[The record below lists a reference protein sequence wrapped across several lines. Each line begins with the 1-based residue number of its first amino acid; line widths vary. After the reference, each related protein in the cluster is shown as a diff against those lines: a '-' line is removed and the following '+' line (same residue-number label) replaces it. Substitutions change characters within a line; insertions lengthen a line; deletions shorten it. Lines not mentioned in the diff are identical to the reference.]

1 MLQCN
6 KNQFADEPSR
16 ELSRIRCTH
25 AVNTTALDSEKDSL
39 APMAFL
45 PSLSSAEI
53 QHYHR
58 VVMRSAEV
66 RSHFDLLLW
75 LQGDVQ
81 RYLPHHILM
90 AAWGNF
96 QDSQIQYDV
105 LSPLPGVRSH
115 TTKPQ
120 AVQPMLRRLFFRW
133 SEFGRKPFALN
144 VGHDGFLLNDDNN
157 SCALGKSLLQM
168 RSALVHGITDAR
180 GNLDCLYIAFG
191 MQSPYRDADSSA
203 MAAVLPYIDIALR
216 QVEHLP
222 NQTFPAAPLTSS
234 SPPPSPV
241 HESLPLQQWGLT
253 SREAEI
259 VSWVAMGKTNPDI
272 GMILGISAF
281 TVKNHLQRIFK
292 KLDVSNRA
300 QAVGKLNTLLVD
312 V

>member
-1 MLQCN
+1 LWLQLI
-6 KNQFADEPSR
+6 FAAR
-16 ELSRIRCTH
+16 RF
-25 AVNTTALDSEKDSL
+25 AFGSEQDTP

-45 PSLSSAEI
+45 PSLSSADI

-58 VVMRSAEV
+58 VVTQSGEV

-81 RYLPHHILM
+81 RYLPHHIM
-90 AAWGNF
+90 VAAWGNF

-115 TTKPQ
+115 TTQPK
-120 AVQPMLRRLFFRW
+120 AVRNLLKSLFVRW
-133 SEFGRKPFALN
+133 SEFGRKPFVLN
-144 VGHDGFLLNDDNN
+144 VGPDGFLMG
-157 SCALGKSLLQM
+157 SEAPPCALGRSLLEM
-168 RSALVHGITDAR
+168 RSLMVHGISDTR
-180 GNLDCLYIAFG
+180 GDVDCLYIAFG
-191 MQSPYRDADSSA
+191 MHTHYGDRESSA
-203 MAAVLPYIDIALR
+203 MATVLPYIDIALR
-216 QVEHLP
+216 QVAHLP
-222 NQTFPAAPLTSS
+222 NQTFPAAPQTTGA
-234 SPPPSPV
+234 PPLPV

-259 VSWVAMGKTNPDI
+259 VSWVALGKTNPDI

-312 V
+312 A

>member
-1 MLQCN
+1 
-6 KNQFADEPSR
+6 
-16 ELSRIRCTH
+16 
-25 AVNTTALDSEKDSL
+25 
-39 APMAFL
+39 MAFL

-58 VVMRSAEV
+58 VVMRAAEV

-81 RYLPHHILM
+81 RYLPHHIM
-90 AAWGNF
+90 VAAWGNF

-115 TTKPQ
+115 TTQPQ
-120 AVQPMLRRLFFRW
+120 AVQPMLKRLFFRW
-133 SEFGRKPFALN
+133 SEFGRKPFVLN
-144 VGHDGFLLNDDNN
+144 VGQDGFLLNSETK
-157 SCALGKSLLQM
+157 SCALGRSLLQM
-168 RSALVHGITDAR
+168 RSAMVHGITDAR
-180 GNLDCLYIAFG
+180 GNVDCLYIAFG
-191 MQSPYRDADSSA
+191 MNAPYGDNDSGA

-222 NQTFPAAPLTSS
+222 NQTFPAAPLMPSA
-234 SPPPSPV
+234 PPLPV
-241 HESLPLQQWGLT
+241 PESLPLQQWGLT

-312 V
+312 A

>member
-1 MLQCN
+1 
-6 KNQFADEPSR
+6 
-16 ELSRIRCTH
+16 
-25 AVNTTALDSEKDSL
+25 
-39 APMAFL
+39 MAFL
-45 PSLSSAEI
+45 PSLTSAEI

-58 VVMRSAEV
+58 VLMRSAEV

-81 RYLPHHILM
+81 RYLPHHILL

-96 QDSQIQYDV
+96 QDGQIQYDV

-115 TTKPQ
+115 TTQPQ
-120 AVQPMLRRLFFRW
+120 AVQPMLRRLFIRW
-133 SEFGRKPFALN
+133 SEFGRKPFVLN
-144 VGHDGFLLNDDNN
+144 VGQDGFLLNGDTK
-157 SCALGKSLLQM
+157 SCALGRSLLQM
-168 RSALVHGITDAR
+168 RSAMVHGITDAR
-180 GNLDCLYIAFG
+180 GHVDCLYIAFG
-191 MQSPYRDADSSA
+191 MNASYGDKDSGA
-203 MAAVLPYIDIALR
+203 MAAVLPYM
-216 QVEHLP
+216 P
-222 NQTFPAAPLTSS
+222 NQTFPVAPLTPSA
-234 SPPPSPV
+234 PPLPAN
-241 HESLPLQQWGLT
+241 ESLPLQQWGLT

>member
-1 MLQCN
+1 
-6 KNQFADEPSR
+6 
-16 ELSRIRCTH
+16 
-25 AVNTTALDSEKDSL
+25 
-39 APMAFL
+39 MAFL
-45 PSLSSAEI
+45 PSLSSTDI

-58 VVMRSAEV
+58 VVTQSGEV

-75 LQGDVQ
+75 LQGDMQ
-81 RYLPHHILM
+81 RYLPHDIM
-90 AAWGNF
+90 VAAWGNF

-115 TTKPQ
+115 TALPQ
-120 AVQPMLRRLFFRW
+120 VVQPMLRRLFFRW
-133 SEFGRKPFALN
+133 SEFGKKPFVLN
-144 VGHDGFLLNDDNN
+144 VGLDGFMLQHETKM
-157 SCALGKSLLQM
+157 CALGRSLQQM
-168 RSALVHGITDAR
+168 RSAMVHGIADAR
-180 GNLDCLYIAFG
+180 GSLDCLYIAFG
-191 MQSPYRDADSSA
+191 MHAPYSDNESSA

-222 NQTFPAAPLTSS
+222 NQTFPRAPMTESAPPAPVS
-234 SPPPSPV
+234 SPESVP
-241 HESLPLQQWGLT
+241 ESLPLQQWGLT

-300 QAVGKLNTLLVD
+300 QAVGKLGTSLVD
-312 V
+312 A

>member
-1 MLQCN
+1 
-6 KNQFADEPSR
+6 
-16 ELSRIRCTH
+16 
-25 AVNTTALDSEKDSL
+25 
-39 APMAFL
+39 MAFL
-45 PSLSSAEI
+45 PSLTSADI

-58 VVMRSAEV
+58 VVMRSGEV

-81 RYLPHHILM
+81 RYLPHHILL

-115 TTKPQ
+115 TTRPEV
-120 AVQPMLRRLFFRW
+120 VQPMLQRLFFRW
-133 SEFGRKPFALN
+133 TEFGKKPFVLN
-144 VGHDGFLLNDDNN
+144 VGRDGFWLNGETT
-157 SCALGKSLLQM
+157 SCALGRSLLEM
-168 RSALVHGITDAR
+168 RSAMVHGITDVR
-180 GNLDCLYIAFG
+180 GHVDCLYIVFA
-191 MQSPYRDADSSA
+191 MDAPYGDNDSGA

-222 NQTFPAAPLTSS
+222 HQAFPPVAPLA
-234 SPPPSPV
+234 PSAPATPA
-241 HESLPLQQWGLT
+241 HESLPLQPWGLT

>member
-1 MLQCN
+1 MG
-6 KNQFADEPSR
+6 
-16 ELSRIRCTH
+16 
-25 AVNTTALDSEKDSL
+25 
-39 APMAFL
+39 FL

-53 QHYHR
+53 QNYHR

-81 RYLPHHILM
+81 RYLPHHIM
-90 AAWGNF
+90 VAAWGNF
-96 QDSQIQYDV
+96 QGDQVQYDV

-115 TTKPQ
+115 TTQP
-120 AVQPMLRRLFFRW
+120 AAIQPMLRRLFFRW
-133 SEFGRKPFALN
+133 SEFGKKPFVLSA
-144 VGHDGFLLNDDNN
+144 GQEGFLLNNETK
-157 SCALGKSLLQM
+157 SCALGRSLLQM
-168 RSALVHGITDAR
+168 RSAMVHGISDAR
-180 GNLDCLYIAFG
+180 GNVDCLYIAFG
-191 MQSPYRDADSSA
+191 MNAPYTDKNSSA
-203 MAAVLPYIDIALR
+203 MTAVLPYIDIALR

-222 NQTFPAAPLTSS
+222 NQTFPVAPLTAST
-234 SPPPSPV
+234 PPAPV
-241 HESLPLQQWGLT
+241 YEGLPLQQWGLT

-312 V
+312 A

>member
-1 MLQCN
+1 
-6 KNQFADEPSR
+6 
-16 ELSRIRCTH
+16 
-25 AVNTTALDSEKDSL
+25 
-39 APMAFL
+39 MAFL
-45 PSLSSAEI
+45 PSLSSADI

-58 VVMRSAEV
+58 VVTRSAEV

-81 RYLPHHILM
+81 RYLPHHIM
-90 AAWGNF
+90 VAAWGNF

-115 TTKPQ
+115 TTRPQ
-120 AVQPMLRRLFFRW
+120 VAQPLLKRLFFRW
-133 SEFGRKPFALN
+133 SEFGRKPFVLN
-144 VGHDGFLLNDDNN
+144 VGKDGFVLPSDAQL
-157 SCALGKSLLQM
+157 CPLGRSLQQM
-168 RSALVHGITDAR
+168 RSAMVHGITDAR

-191 MQSPYRDADSSA
+191 MHVPYGDNESSA

-216 QVEHLP
+216 QVDHLP
-222 NQTFPAAPLTSS
+222 NQTFPTAPLTESA
-234 SPPPSPV
+234 PPVAAALP
-241 HESLPLQQWGLT
+241 ESLPLQQWGLT

-272 GMILGISAF
+272 GLILGISAF

-300 QAVGKLNTLLVD
+300 QAVGKLHTLLVD